1 MSSYSI
7 SPSKKKKTNKGRKP
21 WKWSAEEKESMKR
34 ILVEVPGDLHTEFK
48 LACYSN
54 GDVMSDVLI
63 RLIRGY
69 TLRFRE

>member
-7 SPSKKKKTNKGRKP
+7 SPRKKKSKRGRKP

-34 ILVEVPGDLHTEFK
+34 ILVEVPEDLHTEFK

>member
-1 MSSYSI
+1 
-7 SPSKKKKTNKGRKP
+7 
-21 WKWSAEEKESMKR
+21 MKR
-34 ILVEVPGDLHTEFK
+34 ILVEVPEDLHTEFK